1 MPLQRLDDL
10 DEQYVNV
17 NLDDDDFSR
26 AEHPHQADASPWL
39 IILSLGL
46 KKLMCS
52 IIWRG
57 KAKLHILIYHSFT
70 IYC

>member
-26 AEHPHQADASPWL
+26 AEHPHQGF
-39 IILSLGL
+39 SL
-46 KKLMCS
+46 CS
-52 IIWRG
+52 YG
-57 KAKLHILIYHSFT
+57 FLL
-70 IYC
+70 CLL